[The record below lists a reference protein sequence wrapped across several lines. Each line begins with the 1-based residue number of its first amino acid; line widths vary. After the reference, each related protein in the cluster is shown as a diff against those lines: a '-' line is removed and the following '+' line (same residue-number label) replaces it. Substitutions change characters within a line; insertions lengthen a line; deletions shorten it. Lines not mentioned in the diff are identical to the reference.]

1 MGFEAQ
7 AHVYGPIFVFFLKR
21 ANDRSLAFFKK
32 KYTKHHCDDWK
43 IMSVTFLPKN
53 PVF

>member
-32 KYTKHHCDDWK
+32 NTLNITVMTGKSC
-43 IMSVTFLPKN
+43 L
-53 PVF
+53 